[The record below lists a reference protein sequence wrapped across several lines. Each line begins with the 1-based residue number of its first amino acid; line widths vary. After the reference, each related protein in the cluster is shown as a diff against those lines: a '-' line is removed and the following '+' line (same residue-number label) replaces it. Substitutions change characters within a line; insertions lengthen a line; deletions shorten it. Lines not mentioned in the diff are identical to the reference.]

1 MGRNA
6 EIIRAFYDAYN
17 RRDWEALAAHL
28 SPSVEWFHASRG
40 ERICGREAVAALLQ
54 SSAEAFP
61 QARIHVANIHETGAT
76 VASEWTYL
84 AGGTAPSGPPRAL
97 ACDIKQLRQGK
108 LIRGATYGDTLQMLL
123 DLAAVPA
130 KPELPLRPELPRP
143 DDSLASTFPSPAII
157 PPPPPTPTIRFRA
170 A

>member
-6 EIIRAFYDAYN
+6 EIIRVFYDAYN

-40 ERICGREAVAALLQ
+40 ERICGREAVTALLQ

-61 QARIHVANIHETGAT
+61 HAQIHVTGLHETGST
-76 VASEWTYL
+76 VASEWIYVVS
-84 AGGTAPSGPPRAL
+84 GGKHPPSTHAM
-97 ACDIKQLRQGK
+97 ACDIKQLRHGK
-108 LIRGATYGDTLQMLL
+108 LVRGATYGDTLQMLL
-123 DLAAVPA
+123 DLAGPSP
-130 KPELPLRPELPRP
+130 KSELPRSEGLIP
-143 DDSLASTFPSPAII
+143 SSFPSPAIV
-157 PPPPPTPTIRFRA
+157 PRAPRAPTIRFRA